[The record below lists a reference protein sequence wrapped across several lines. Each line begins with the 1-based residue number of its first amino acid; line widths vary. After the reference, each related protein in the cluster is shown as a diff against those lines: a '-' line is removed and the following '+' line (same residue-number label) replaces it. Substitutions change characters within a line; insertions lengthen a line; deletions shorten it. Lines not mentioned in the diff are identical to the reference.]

1 MKKIKNT
8 AILLAITIFACSGEA
23 FAQSKEEDRPYNNI
37 NIGVGLGSLT
47 EKIVTTVHYTYDNL
61 NKEDKIQGYELS
73 YDSRQIRV
81 GYERVWKGAHFLF
94 EGKYIQAK
102 YDASALN
109 DYTNTKYLLLDHSRL
124 EDLSIISGMVYFGPT
139 IFHGKRFQIP
149 LDFGVGLTHIS
160 GYPIDAMHVE
170 FGYGIRAKF
179 YITDKICVYAGF
191 SGGIAPGKKK
201 YLEGNLA
208 PQPSNS
214 LRYSAK
220 PKVIDAGISFM
231 IGRAKKSIEDW

>member
-1 MKKIKNT
+1 MT
-8 AILLAITIFACSGEA
+8 FTCSNA
-23 FAQSKEEDRPYNNI
+23 AYAQSKLEDRPYNNI
-37 NIGVGLGSLT
+37 NIGAGIGSFR
-47 EKIVTTVHYTYDNL
+47 EKIVTTVHYTYANQTE
-61 NKEDKIQGYELS
+61 EDKVQGYELN
-73 YDSRQIRV
+73 YDSRLITV

-102 YDASALN
+102 YDASALK
-109 DYTNTKYLLLDHSRL
+109 DYTNTKYLLLDHSRI
-124 EDLSIISGMVYFGPT
+124 EDLSVISGMLYFGPT

-149 LDFGVGLTHIS
+149 LDFGIGLTHIS

-170 FGYGIRAKF
+170 FGYGARAKF

-191 SGGIAPGKKK
+191 SGGIAPGKKT

-214 LRYSAK
+214 LKYTAK
-220 PKVIDAGISFM
+220 PKCIDAGISFM